1 LGNKFNLIKNWSKQ
15 IFWKPFYNRKNIE
28 MKDLTN
34 SHIDRQN
41 ILNNQYALSKIQEYV
56 GLPGMLFN
64 GEYRFTKE
72 MVADFFEIDTRTVD
86 RYLEQFDPELKHNGY
101 VLSKG
106 KSLKEFKL
114 QFAHVINVGSKT
126 TQLGLFNFRSLLN
139 LAMLLK
145 ESEKA
150 RHLRSKI
157 LDIVIHTINEKTG
170 GGTKYINRRDEDYLI
185 NAIREHKYR
194 KDFTNA
200 LHSYVDMGNYKYSLY
215 TDKIYQAIFK
225 ENAKEYKQILKLADN
240 ENARDTM
247 YAEVLKLIASFE
259 VGIAFE
265 IEKKFKELGRKL
277 FPNEV
282 DLIVSEFSEHPL
294 QLPHIEDARIKMASR
309 DNFFR
314 DAFHHKLKEYI
325 TSVTSSDF
333 EKFMGER
340 SVDFEKQ
347 LKEAED
353 VFKRLKDSE

>member
-1 LGNKFNLIKNWSKQ
+1 
-15 IFWKPFYNRKNIE
+15 

-34 SHIDRQN
+34 SNIDRQN
-41 ILNNQYALSKIQEYV
+41 ILNNRYAMERIQEYI
-56 GLPGMLFN
+56 GLPGMVFEN
-64 GEYRFTKE
+64 EFKFTKKMMAE
-72 MVADFFEIDTRTVD
+72 FFEIEERTID
-86 RYLEQFDPELKHNGY
+86 RYLDEFQEELKHNGY
-101 VLSKG
+101 VLIKG
-106 KSLKEFKL
+106 NRLKALKL

-126 TQLGLFNFRSLLN
+126 TQLGLFNFKALLN
-139 LAMLLK
+139 LSMLLR

-157 LDIVIHTINEKTG
+157 LDIVIDTLNERSG
-170 GGTKYINRRDEDYLI
+170 GGTKYINRKDEDYLL

-194 KDFTNA
+194 KDFTNS
-200 LHSYVDMGNYKYSLY
+200 LNMFVDLGNYKYSLY
-215 TDKIYQAIFK
+215 TDRIYQAIFR
-225 ENAKEYKQILKLADN
+225 ENAKEYKQILKLSDN

-265 IEKKFKELGRKL
+265 IQKKYKELGRKL
-277 FPNEV
+277 QPQEV
-282 DLIVSEFSEHPL
+282 DQIVKDFADHPA

-314 DAFHHKLKEYI
+314 DTFHHQLQEYI
-325 TSVTSSDF
+325 KSVTPADF
-333 EKFMGER
+333 EKFLGDR

-353 VFKRLKDSE
+353 VFKRLKGSE